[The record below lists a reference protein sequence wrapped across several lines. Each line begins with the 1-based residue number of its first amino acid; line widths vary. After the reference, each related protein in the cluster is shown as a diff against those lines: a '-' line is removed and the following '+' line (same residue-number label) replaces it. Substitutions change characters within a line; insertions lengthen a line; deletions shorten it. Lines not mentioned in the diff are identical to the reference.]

1 MSSWSNR
8 YIGLTF
14 DGSPRPCWAL
24 ARLVY
29 LEEQGIELPTF
40 GEAVEAGEQDAWR
53 QWRTVVEG
61 SEAPFDLAMFMVL
74 GEEAHTGIVTAGG
87 QMIHCKTG
95 SVTSRAQYRNDP
107 YWSPM
112 LSRFLRHEALVR

>member
-1 MSSWSNR
+1 VNWSNR

-29 LEEQGIELPTF
+29 LEEQGIELPSF

-53 QWRTVVEG
+53 QWRTIVEG
-61 SEAPFDLAMFMVL
+61 QEAPFDLAVFMVA
-74 GEEAHTGIVTAGG
+74 GIEAHIGLVTEPG
-87 QMIHCKTG
+87 QMIHCDAGIST
-95 SVTSRAQYRNDP
+95 VRAVYRNEP
-107 YWSPM
+107 RWAPS